1 MQCVIHKYAE
11 TLDDIRRLEE
21 VIGLSATTFAVHQNE
36 QRLIDKGRKQGIE
49 QGAFEMALKIKR
61 NLGLEMA
68 LELSDFSRQE
78 LESEKLNR

>member
-1 MQCVIHKYAE
+1 MDCVIHKYAE

-21 VIGLSATTFAVHQNE
+21 VIGLSAAINDVRRQE
-36 QRLIDKGRKQGIE
+36 KRLIDK
-49 QGAFEMALKIKR
+49 GAFEMALKIKR

-68 LELSDFSRQE
+68 IEVSGFSRQE